1 MTHSEAR
8 ELLELAAAEPHG
20 FERLAAGDTSESG
33 MLAGHLAGCDACREE
48 YDRLE
53 RTAGLLH
60 SNLSTLPPVD
70 LRERTLARVAA
81 EGHPRGAPQLLAD
94 RAAASEA
101 PAAVAPVPIRLERR
115 MAVRWIASLAAALVV
130 AAGLG
135 WAIVARPLADEA
147 RRSTDTANALVH
159 LTAVSIAVNSAADAR
174 HVVLAST
181 SGAAGSLAYSPSTRE
196 LVVVSTGLREPTDDA
211 EYRCWV
217 EANGQRTQLGDMYF
231 VGGIAAWEGSSPAV
245 ASVPPGATFGISL
258 APGGGGEAVPVMTGT
273 LGGT

>member
-1 MTHSEAR
+1 MTHAEAR
-8 ELLELAAAEPHG
+8 ELLELAAAEPNG

-48 YDRLE
+48 YGRLE
-53 RTAGLLH
+53 RTAGVLRA
-60 SNLSTLPPVD
+60 NLTTLPPVD

-81 EGHPRGAPQLLAD
+81 EGRPRGTPQLPED
-94 RAAASEA
+94 MAAAA
-101 PAAVAPVPIRLERR
+101 DGPAAVAPVPIRLERR
-115 MAVRWIASLAAALVV
+115 TAVAWIASLAAALIV

-135 WAIVARPLADEA
+135 WAIVARPLVDEV
-147 RRSTDTANALVH
+147 RRSTDTANALAH
-159 LTAVSIAVNSAADAR
+159 LTAVSIAVNSEADAR

-181 SGAAGSLAYSPSTRE
+181 SGPAGSLTYSPSTRE
-196 LVVVSTGLREPTDDA
+196 LVVVSTGLREPPDDA

-231 VGGIAAWEGSSPAV
+231 VGGIAAWEGDSPAV

-258 APGGGGEAVPVMTGT
+258 APGRGGEAVPVMTGT